1 MAKKDKQKPA
11 TEAPE
16 SGAESEEGAD
26 GEQPKKKGG
35 IMKLALF
42 IGLPV
47 VILALGGVAAML
59 LLGGGGGDETH
70 VAEAGEHGEVA
81 DGHGGSGGRGSGGGA
96 AEHAYF
102 YEIPQMQITIQNGSG
117 GFAHVQITFS
127 LEIPDEDMAHDLDE
141 NLPRILDQ
149 FQGFLRELRPEDLA
163 GSAGAE
169 RLRLELLRRV
179 NLVMGEGQVRAVLIT
194 QFVIA

>member
-1 MAKKDKQKPA
+1 
-11 TEAPE
+11 
-16 SGAESEEGAD
+16 
-26 GEQPKKKGG
+26 
-35 IMKLALF
+35 
-42 IGLPV
+42 
-47 VILALGGVAAML
+47 
-59 LLGGGGGDETH
+59 
-70 VAEAGEHGEVA
+70 
-81 DGHGGSGGRGSGGGA
+81 
-96 AEHAYF
+96 
-102 YEIPQMQITIQNGSG
+102 
-117 GFAHVQITFS
+117 
-127 LEIPDEDMAHDLDE
+127 MAHDLDE